1 MYEWVRENK
10 TKKKMGTYMYLHC
23 LTVTKGRKEKG
34 QRHQDTVGA
43 RFNSRLNK
51 RGQIFDT
58 ALDSSILARVCLYYF
73 KEAANK
79 FKKKML
85 LLVFTLSKSILIYF
99 GASC

>member
-10 TKKKMGTYMYLHC
+10 KKKNGNIYVFALSNSNQ
-23 LTVTKGRKEKG
+23 KKRAK
-34 QRHQDTVGA
+34 RHQDTVGA
-43 RFNSRLNK
+43 QFNSRLNK

-58 ALDSSILARVCLYYF
+58 AMDSSILARVCLYYF

-79 FKKKML
+79 LKKKML

-99 GASC
+99 SANG